1 MTANANIQPV
11 LRTEKITKRFPGL
24 TAIDSVDF
32 SLNPGEIRA
41 IMGENGAGKSTFC
54 NMVTGIYT
62 PDEGKIFFDGRP
74 VRFTHPRQALDAGIS
89 MVYQDRNLI
98 PFLTGA
104 ESICLGLE
112 KPKWGC
118 FLDSGTIRR
127 VAREVRD
134 RVGADVPLDVPVKRL
149 SPAQQQMV
157 EILRAVVH
165 EPKLL
170 ILDEPTASLG
180 GEEADKLFAVM
191 RQLKEHNVGV
201 ILISHKL
208 NEVFEVSDTLSIFR
222 NGQHIITD
230 SCEKLDRVTCVQH
243 MLGRDMGSQYPEV
256 VSTRTDAVLLE
267 ATGLTD
273 HAGRMHDFSFS
284 VNAGE
289 VVGLYGLLGAGRTEI
304 AETVFGLAPARS
316 GSISVDGNEMP
327 GGYKVTDMIDRGVM
341 FIPEDRRR
349 NGLFTENFGIRENIS
364 LPSLAEVA
372 GALGVINRRKEE
384 EMARRVAT
392 YDSLRIKCRDYSQSV
407 SELSGGNQ
415 QKVLIGRWIFH
426 RAMRMLIMDEPT
438 QGVDVGVKRDL
449 YLLIRELAAKGVG
462 ILMISSDLPELT
474 GVCDRLYV
482 IGDGALKAE
491 LPRGEFDDEKIL
503 EMVL

>member
-1 MTANANIQPV
+1 
-11 LRTEKITKRFPGL
+11 
-24 TAIDSVDF
+24 
-32 SLNPGEIRA
+32 
-41 IMGENGAGKSTFC
+41 MGENGAGKSTFC

-62 PDEGKIFFDGRP
+62 PDEGQIYFNGEQ
-74 VRFTHPRQALDAGIS
+74 VRFIHPRQALDAGVS

-112 KPKWGC
+112 EPKFGF
-118 FLDSGTIRR
+118 FLDNAGIKR
-127 VAREVRD
+127 VAEEVRE
-134 RVGADVPLDVPVKRL
+134 RVGADVPLNVPVKTL

-180 GEEADKLFAVM
+180 GEEAEKLFTVM
-191 RQLKEHNVGV
+191 RQLKDHDVGV

-208 NEVFEVSDTLSIFR
+208 NEVFTVADTLSIFR

-230 SCEKLDRVTCVQH
+230 SCDKLDRVTCVQH

-256 VSTRTDAVLLE
+256 VSTRKDRVILE
-267 ATGLTD
+267 GKNITD
-273 HAGRMHDFSFS
+273 HAGKMHDFSFS
-284 VNAGE
+284 VHEGE

-304 AETVFGLAPARS
+304 AETVFGLAPAEK
-316 GSISVDGNEMP
+316 GTVLVDGKEMP
-327 GGYKVTDMIDRGVM
+327 STYKVNDMIARGVL
-341 FIPEDRRR
+341 FIPEDRRH
-349 NGLFTENFGIRENIS
+349 NGLFTDNFGIRENIS
-364 LPSLAEVA
+364 LPSLSEVSS
-372 GALGVINRRKEE
+372 ALGIINRAKEE
-384 EMARRVAT
+384 EMAKRVAT
-392 YDSLRIKCRDYSQSV
+392 YESLRIKCRNFSQSV
-407 SELSGGNQ
+407 TELSGGNQ

-426 RAMRMLIMDEPT
+426 KALRMLIMDEPT

-449 YLLIRELAAKGVG
+449 YLLIRELAAKGIG

-474 GVCDRLYV
+474 GVCDRMYV
-482 IGDGALKAE
+482 IGDGSMKAE
-491 LPRGEFDDEKIL
+491 LPRAEFDDEKIL

>member
-1 MTANANIQPV
+1 MDTKKEPV
-11 LRTEKITKRFPGL
+11 LRTEGITKRFPGL
-24 TAIDSVDF
+24 VAIDSVDF
-32 SLNPGEIRA
+32 SLAPGEIRA
-41 IMGENGAGKSTFC
+41 VMGENGAGKSTFC
-54 NMVTGIYT
+54 NMITGIYV
-62 PDEGKIFFDGRP
+62 PDEGKVFFNGSE
-74 VRFTHPRQALDAGIS
+74 VRFTHPRQALDAGVS

-112 KPKWGC
+112 EPKWGC
-118 FLDSGTIRR
+118 FLDNEKIRR
-127 VAREVRD
+127 TAEEVRE
-134 RVGADVPLDVPVKRL
+134 RVGADVPLDVPVKSL

-180 GEEADKLFAVM
+180 GEEAEKLFAVM
-191 RQLKEHNVGV
+191 RQLKDRGVGI

-208 NEVFEVSDTLSIFR
+208 NEVFAITDTLSIFR
-222 NGQHIITD
+222 NGRHIITD
-230 SCEKLDRVTCVQH
+230 SCENLDRVTCVKH
-243 MLGRDMGSQYPEV
+243 MLGRDLGSQYPEV
-256 VSTRTDAVLLE
+256 VSTRKDRVLLE
-267 ATGLTD
+267 AKGLTD
-273 HAGRMHDFSFS
+273 HAGKMRNFNFT
-284 VNAGE
+284 VNEGE
-289 VVGLYGLLGAGRTEI
+289 VVGLYGLLGAGRTET
-304 AETVFGLAPARS
+304 AETVFGLAPALS
-316 GSISVDGNEMP
+316 GSVVVDGKEMS
-327 GGYKVTDMIDRGVM
+327 GNYKVTDMIDLGVM
-341 FIPEDRRR
+341 FIPEDRRS

-364 LPSLAEVA
+364 LPSLADVSTI
-372 GALGVINRRKEE
+372 LGIINTTKEE
-384 EMARRVAT
+384 AMAKRVAT

-407 SELSGGNQ
+407 TELSGGNQ

-426 RAMRMLIMDEPT
+426 RNMRMLIMDEPT

-474 GVCDRLYV
+474 GVCDRMYV
-482 IGDGALKAE
+482 IGDGSLKAE
-491 LPRGEFDDEKIL
+491 LPREQFDDEKIL

>member
-1 MTANANIQPV
+1 MTNSTRPV

-24 TAIDSVDF
+24 TAIDAVDF
-32 SLNPGEIRA
+32 SMDPGEIRA

-62 PDEGKIFFDGRP
+62 PDEGRIFFDGGE

-112 KPKWGC
+112 EPKWGC
-118 FLDSGTIRR
+118 FLDGSGIKR
-127 VAREVRD
+127 VAEEVRE
-134 RVGADVPLDVPVKRL
+134 RAGADVPLNVPVKRL
-149 SPAQQQMV
+149 SPAQQQMI

-165 EPKLL
+165 QPKLL

-180 GEEADKLFAVM
+180 GKEVDRLFAVM
-191 RQLKEHNVGV
+191 RQLKENNVGV

-208 NEVFEVSDTLSIFR
+208 NEVFAVSDTLSIFR
-222 NGQHIITD
+222 NGRHIVTD
-230 SCEKLDRVTCVQH
+230 SCEKLDRTTCVQH

-256 VSTRTDAVLLE
+256 VSTRTDEVLLE
-267 ATGLTD
+267 ADRLTD
-273 HAGRMHDFSFS
+273 HEGRMRDFSFR

-289 VVGLYGLLGAGRTEI
+289 VVGLYGLLGAGRTEV
-304 AETVFGLAPARS
+304 AETVFGLAPPLA
-316 GSISVDGNEMP
+316 GTVKVNGEKMP
-327 GGYKVTDMIDRGVM
+327 GSYRVTDMIDRGVM

-349 NGLFTENFGIRENIS
+349 NGLFTDNFGIRENIS
-364 LPSLAEVA
+364 LPSLADVSTL
-372 GALGVINRRKEE
+372 LGIINRRKEE
-384 EMARRVAT
+384 AMAKRVAT
-392 YDSLRIKCRDYSQSV
+392 FDSLRIKCRDYSQSV
-407 SELSGGNQ
+407 TELSGGNQ

-449 YLLIRELAAKGVG
+449 YLLIRELAAKGAG
-462 ILMISSDLPELT
+462 ILMISSDLPELI
-474 GVCDRLYV
+474 GVCDRMYV

-491 LPRGEFDDEKIL
+491 LPREAFDDEKIL

>member
-1 MTANANIQPV
+1 MDTKKEPV
-11 LRTEKITKRFPGL
+11 LRTEGITKRFPGL
-24 TAIDSVDF
+24 VAIDSVDF
-32 SLNPGEIRA
+32 SLAPGEIRA
-41 IMGENGAGKSTFC
+41 VMGENGAGKSTFC
-54 NMVTGIYT
+54 NMITGIYV
-62 PDEGKIFFDGRP
+62 PDEGKVFFNGSE
-74 VRFTHPRQALDAGIS
+74 VRFTHPRQALDAGVS

-112 KPKWGC
+112 EPKWGC
-118 FLDSGTIRR
+118 FLDNEKIRR
-127 VAREVRD
+127 TAEEVRE
-134 RVGADVPLDVPVKRL
+134 RVGADVPLDVPVKSL

-180 GEEADKLFAVM
+180 GEEAEKLFAVM
-191 RQLKEHNVGV
+191 RQLKDRGVGI

-208 NEVFEVSDTLSIFR
+208 NEVFAITDTLSIFR
-222 NGQHIITD
+222 NGRHIITD
-230 SCEKLDRVTCVQH
+230 SCENLDRVTCVKH
-243 MLGRDMGSQYPEV
+243 MLGRDLGSQYPEV
-256 VSTRTDAVLLE
+256 VSTRKDRVLLE
-267 ATGLTD
+267 AKGLTD
-273 HAGRMHDFSFS
+273 HAGKMRNFNFT
-284 VNAGE
+284 VNEGE
-289 VVGLYGLLGAGRTEI
+289 VVGLYGLLGAGRTET
-304 AETVFGLAPARS
+304 AETVFGLAPALS
-316 GSISVDGNEMP
+316 GSVVVDGKEMS
-327 GGYKVTDMIDRGVM
+327 GNYKVTDMIDLGVM
-341 FIPEDRRR
+341 FIPEDRRS

-364 LPSLAEVA
+364 LPSLTDVSTL
-372 GALGVINRRKEE
+372 LGIINKTKEE
-384 EMARRVAT
+384 AMAKRVAT

-407 SELSGGNQ
+407 TELSGGNQ

-426 RAMRMLIMDEPT
+426 RNMRMLIMDEPT

-474 GVCDRLYV
+474 GVCDRMYV
-482 IGDGALKAE
+482 IGDGSLKAE
-491 LPRGEFDDEKIL
+491 LPREQFDDEKIL

>member
-1 MTANANIQPV
+1 MSSKQPV
-11 LRTEKITKRFPGL
+11 LETRGITKRFPGL
-24 TAIDSVDF
+24 VAIDRLDF
-32 SLNPGEIRA
+32 AMNPGEIRA

-62 PDEGKIFFDGRP
+62 PDEGEIFFNGRQ

-89 MVYQDRNLI
+89 MVYQERNLI

-104 ESICLGLE
+104 QSICLGLE
-112 KPKWGC
+112 ERKYGVFVDNRK
-118 FLDSGTIRR
+118 IREL
-127 VAREVRD
+127 AGEVRA
-134 RVGADVPLDVPVKRL
+134 RVGADVPLDVPVHTL

-180 GEEADKLFAVM
+180 GEEAEKLFAVM
-191 RQLKEHNVGV
+191 RQLQARNVGV

-208 NEVFEVSDTLSIFR
+208 QEVFAIADSVSIFR
-222 NGQHIITD
+222 NGRHIITD
-230 SCEKLDRVTCVQH
+230 TCDKLDRVTCVQH

-256 VSTRTDAVLLE
+256 KSTRTDRVLLE
-267 ATGLTD
+267 ATDLTD
-273 HAGRMHDFSFS
+273 HKNRMRRFSFT
-284 VNAGE
+284 VREGE

-304 AETVFGLAPARS
+304 AETVFGLAKAQS
-316 GSISVDGNEMP
+316 GRIRVDGSDMP
-327 GGYKVTDMIDRGVM
+327 ADYKVTDMIDRGVL

-349 NGLFTENFGIRENIS
+349 NGLFIDNFGIRENLT
-364 LPSLAEVA
+364 LPSLDEVSGFLGLINSRRENALA
-372 GALGVINRRKEE
+372 GKIGSFE
-384 EMARRVAT
+384 
-392 YDSLRIKCRDYSQSV
+392 SLRIKCRDFDQSV

-415 QKVLIGRWIFH
+415 QKVLIGRWVFH
-426 RAMRMLIMDEPT
+426 KNMRMLIMDEPT
-438 QGVDVGVKRDL
+438 QGIDVGVKRDI
-449 YLLIRELAAKGVG
+449 YQLIRDLAARGVG

-474 GVCDRLYV
+474 GVCDRMYV
-482 IGDGALKAE
+482 IGDGTLKAE
-491 LPRGEFDDEKIL
+491 LERKDFDDEKIL